1 MTFIPWRSL
10 SISLHKAPPTAP
22 MPPKAT
28 TFASCRVPTS
38 GLGGGGGAY
47 FTSRHFFQ
55 VFEVSVAHTPGK
67 NCAAPSPLSLRWLN
81 PSLVEKSSKQM
92 SVNFF

>member
-10 SISLHKAPPTAP
+10 SISLHKAPPAAP

-28 TFASCRVPTS
+28 TFASSLVPTC
-38 GLGGGGGAY
+38 GLGGDGGAGDY

-55 VFEVSVAHTPGK
+55 QFEVSLAHTPGK
-67 NCAAPSPLSLRWLN
+67 ICVAPSPQSLRWLN
-81 PSLVEKSSKQM
+81 PTLVDKSSK
-92 SVNFF
+92 